1 MMQPLPPEGLPA
13 SRGLPDPGEWLSR
26 YGDALY
32 RYALARLR
40 RPHEA
45 EEAVQETLLAAL
57 RARRQ
62 FRGQSHPRT
71 WLIGI
76 LKRKV
81 LDLARAAARAAPADP
96 DDLGEWFNARGKW
109 RRPPGRWPGP
119 AEVAE
124 RSELWAVVRRCLG
137 KLPARTAAAF
147 TLRVLDEAAPDEVC
161 RALAISPANLWVLL
175 HRARLGLVRCLQT
188 NWFDAEG

>member
-1 MMQPLPPEGLPA
+1 MSQHLPA
-13 SRGLPDPGEWLSR
+13 EGRPARPELPEPGEWLPR
-26 YGDALY
+26 YGDVLY

-57 RARRQ
+57 KA
-62 FRGQSHPRT
+62 RGQFQGRSDPRT

-119 AEVAE
+119 DEVAE
-124 RSELWAVVRRCLG
+124 RSELWGVVRHCLG

-147 TLRVLDEAAPDEVC
+147 TLRVLDEAAPDAVC
-161 RALAISPANLWVLL
+161 RALAITPANLWVLL
-175 HRARLGLVRCLQT
+175 HRARLGLVRCLQS

>member
-1 MMQPLPPEGLPA
+1 MMQPLPPEGRPA
-13 SRGLPDPGEWLSR
+13 SRGLPDPGEWLTR

-40 RPHEA
+40 RPHDA

-81 LDLARAAARAAPADP
+81 LDLARAAARLAPADP

-119 AEVAE
+119 DEVAE

-147 TLRVLDEAAPDEVC
+147 TLRVLDEAAPDAVC
-161 RALAISPANLWVLL
+161 RALAITPANLWVLL
-175 HRARLGLVRCLQT
+175 HRARLGLVRCLQS